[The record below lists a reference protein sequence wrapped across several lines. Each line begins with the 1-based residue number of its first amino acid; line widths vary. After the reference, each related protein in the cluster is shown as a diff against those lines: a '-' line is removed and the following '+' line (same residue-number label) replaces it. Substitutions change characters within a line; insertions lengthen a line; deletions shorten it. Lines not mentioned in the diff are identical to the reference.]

1 MFWCGWSSPFPKALW
16 QPELLSPPCQWGTI
30 SFVTA
35 QARSSGAKGTLPW
48 TQHLVQLASTDPFT
62 GAILYSLQRSNPTNQ
77 LDPWEKFFL
86 KAHIWWCN
94 LLREDHCAPIW
105 GCRKEAAFSSVLD
118 TFIFLLL
125 WVSEKTRSFP
135 AIVCL
140 ERTKMWTK
148 ESAGWIPIY
157 SWKWTSIQPAV
168 WMAGREKRVAGLGT
182 PTGSQPVQF
191 LNLFLHLQP
200 VKRKHTDKYN
210 ERQHNST
217 AVFLQRAEMKFS
229 TFSLVLP
236 LTARAKEPLFLA
248 KIRFSPAF
256 SWQWFCVAQIRNY
269 ARRTLWYSAIYLYA
283 ILNEL
288 EAILDDYNVS
298 AS

>member
-105 GCRKEAAFSSVLD
+105 GCRKEKLPSAVFWTLLSFCCYGWVKKPDLSLLLFAWKEQRCGQKTQLVEYPFTPGSEPVFSQLFGWLEKKKGSQGWGLPQVPSLFSFSIFSFTCSLWKGNTLTNIMKD
-118 TFIFLLL
+118 SITPQQFSCRELKWSFPPFLLCCL
-125 WVSEKTRSFP
+125 WKQGQKSHCF
-135 AIVCL
+135 
-140 ERTKMWTK
+140 
-148 ESAGWIPIY
+148 
-157 SWKWTSIQPAV
+157 
-168 WMAGREKRVAGLGT
+168 
-182 PTGSQPVQF
+182 
-191 LNLFLHLQP
+191 
-200 VKRKHTDKYN
+200 
-210 ERQHNST
+210 
-217 AVFLQRAEMKFS
+217 
-229 TFSLVLP
+229 
-236 LTARAKEPLFLA
+236 
-248 KIRFSPAF
+248 
-256 SWQWFCVAQIRNY
+256 WQ
-269 ARRTLWYSAIYLYA
+269 S
-283 ILNEL
+283 
-288 EAILDDYNVS
+288 
-298 AS
+298 